1 VVNHSASR
9 LLGSVSGRIISN
21 MAMIETQSDLTLGS
35 VRGLA
40 LRLPQAVLQASLEHA
55 RLIAASL
62 GSDEAESSLAGYWSL
77 ADRVHQWQRIIAT
90 IGSEQVRQSV
100 CVEVGS
106 GLGLFT
112 LTGAALGIRVVG
124 VESSSDRYAASI
136 NIARE
141 LFFAHGLRPPIV
153 QAYSEALPLPDAS
166 VDLVTSF
173 QTLEHVGDLRQTLRE
188 VRRILKPG
196 GRFFAQAP
204 NYSSFYEVHY
214 GVLAPLGLGKA
225 PFRQILRLYRRPTAF
240 LDHLQW
246 LSPERLREIL
256 REVGFSTATV
266 GPISAVPVG
275 SEPLP
280 AAVDR
285 LPFHS
290 RRGALAGRIA
300 NRLAGAYHAFGISAD
315 HYTQLE
321 IWATA

>member
-1 VVNHSASR
+1 
-9 LLGSVSGRIISN
+9 
-21 MAMIETQSDLTLGS
+21 MIETQSDLKLGT

-40 LRLPQAVLQASLEHA
+40 LRLPQAVLQASFEHA

-77 ADRVHQWQRIIAT
+77 ADRVHQWQRIVDS
-90 IGSEQVRQSV
+90 IGFEQVRQSL

-106 GLGLFT
+106 GMGLFT
-112 LTGAALGIRVVG
+112 LTGTALGFRVVG

-136 NIARE
+136 TIARA
-141 LFFAHGLRPPIV
+141 LFFAHGLFPPIV

-173 QTLEHVGDLRQTLRE
+173 QTLEHVDDLWQTLRE
-188 VRRILKPG
+188 IRRILKPG

-204 NYSSFYEVHY
+204 NYTSFYEVHY
-214 GVLAPLGLGKA
+214 GVLAPLAIGKA
-225 PFRQILRLYRRPTAF
+225 RTRQILRLYRRPTAF

-246 LSPERLREIL
+246 LSPARLREML
-256 REVGFSTATV
+256 REIGFSTATV
-266 GPISAVPVG
+266 GPIGAAPASC
-275 SEPLP
+275 EPLP
-280 AAVDR
+280 TAVDR
-285 LPFHS
+285 LPFRS
-290 RRGALAGRIA
+290 RRGTLAGRIA

-315 HYTQLE
+315 RYTQLE